1 MSNLGYGFHPTH
13 PGEIIKDEIEYRN
26 IKPESL
32 ALNLGMSKESFE
44 EILSAHKPL
53 TAEIALMLE
62 AVLDVPADSLMQLQ
76 TKYNMQIAKQDKT
89 FAAKLNELRKKVA
102 VF

>member
-1 MSNLGYGFHPTH
+1 MSNLGYGFYTTH
-13 PGEIIKDEIEYRN
+13 PGEIIRDEIEYRN

-32 ALNLGMSKESFE
+32 ALYMGMSKEAFYD
-44 EILSAHKPL
+44 ILNARKPL

-76 TKYNMQIAKQDKT
+76 LKYNMQTAQQDKS
-89 FAAKLNELRKKVA
+89 FVSKLNELRKKVA
-102 VF
+102 VL

>member
-1 MSNLGYGFHPTH
+1 MSNLGYGFYPTH

-44 EILSAHKPL
+44 EILSARKPL

-102 VF
+102 IL

>member
-1 MSNLGYGFHPTH
+1 MSNLGYGFYPTH

-44 EILSAHKPL
+44 EILSARKPL